1 MAVGNMIRVLKG
13 NREKLI
19 PPTEKTEY
27 LSNGYSV
34 IDEDGTVLEQGV
46 KSNHTLKSELEAAN
60 RRIAEL
66 EAANRRIAEL
76 EAELRQYQEA
86 ASPSGIEEPGEEQDS
101 GEEQEAFQEEKKRG
115 RKSGQA

>member
-60 RRIAEL
+60 RRIAQ
-66 EAANRRIAEL
+66 L
-76 EAELRQYQEA
+76 EAELSA
-86 ASPSGIEEPGEEQDS
+86 LKGE
-101 GEEQEAFQEEKKRG
+101 GKRG
-115 RKSGQA
+115 RKGSEAPLTE

>member
-60 RRIAEL
+60 KRIT
-66 EAANRRIAEL
+66 EL

-86 ASPSGIEEPGEEQDS
+86 ASPSGIEEPGEEQES
-101 GEEQEAFQEEKKRG
+101 GEEQEIFQEEKKRG